1 MEYLSD
7 YIKEILGFIVIS
19 RLIVNVLPDNKN
31 VKYVKLFTGLVLTLL
46 LISPILKLGR
56 IDIEQILTTE
66 AGAQVSVNKLK
77 NDINEKLDNEYIKIS
92 GQYIA
97 ELAKSYGVEV
107 EQIKV
112 NRENVSVYVRN
123 DSKSQKGID
132 IGRIILTEE
141 SQKSEYTELAENIAA
156 KLNIQT
162 EQVHI
167 YETG

>member
-19 RLIVNVLPDNKN
+19 RLLVNVLPDNRN

-56 IDIEQILTTE
+56 IDIEQLLTTE
-66 AGAQVSVNKLK
+66 TGVQVSVNELK

-97 ELAKSYGVEV
+97 ELAKSYGVQV

-112 NRENVSVYVRN
+112 NKENVSVYVRD

-156 KLNIQT
+156 KLNMQA

>member
-56 IDIEQILTTE
+56 IDIEQILATE

-97 ELAKSYGVEV
+97 ELAKSYGVQV

-112 NRENVSVYVRN
+112 NKENVSVYVRN

-162 EQVHI
+162 EHVHI

>member
-56 IDIEQILTTE
+56 IDIEQLLTTE

-112 NRENVSVYVRN
+112 NKENVSVYVRD

>member
-1 MEYLSD
+1 MEYLRD

-56 IDIEQILTTE
+56 IDIEQILATE

-112 NRENVSVYVRN
+112 NKENVSVYVRD

>member
-162 EQVHI
+162 DQVHI